1 MLKAAVI
8 PVTPFQQNCSLV
20 WDDVTMVG
28 AFVDPGG
35 DVDAL
40 LSAASRVG
48 VDVKS
53 ILITHAHVDH
63 AGAAQDIKEQLHIP
77 IIGPHKDDQFWIDL
91 IEDSGQKYGM
101 KYARAF
107 KPDRWLDD
115 GDEVMVGGEKLG
127 VVHCPGHTPGH
138 VVFYH
143 EGQSVAF
150 VGDVIFKG
158 SVGRTDFPRG
168 NTKDLI
174 DAITQKLWPLGD
186 AMTFVPGHGPSST
199 FGEERQSNPYVAD
212 HVLKR

>member
-8 PVTPFQQNCSLV
+8 PVTPFQQNCSLI
-20 WDDVTMVG
+20 WDDQSMEG
-28 AFVDPGG
+28 ALVDPGG
-35 DVDAL
+35 DVDNILRGVSQA
-40 LSAASRVG
+40 G

-63 AGAAQDIKEQLHIP
+63 AGAAQDLKEQLQVP
-77 IIGPHKDDQFWIDL
+77 IYGPHKGDQFWIDL
-91 IEDSGQKYGM
+91 IEDSGHKYGM
-101 KYARAF
+101 TYARAF

-115 GDEVMVGGEKLG
+115 GDTVDVGGETLN

-143 EGQSVAF
+143 DGQQVAF

-168 NTKDLI
+168 NTQDLI
-174 DAITQKLWPLGD
+174 NAITEKLWPLGD
-186 AMTFVPGHGPSST
+186 SVTFVPGHGPAST
-199 FGEERQSNPYVAD
+199 FGEERRNNPYVAD
-212 HVLKR
+212 SVLKP